1 MAGDG
6 LYSNSAGGAAGGVGG
21 FGGGGTAGGAG
32 GFGGG
37 AAGGFGGGAAGTTG
51 GLGAADPDT
60 AGIPVSGLRDM
71 GSAAIFTLAVN
82 LPSSYAVVMRNSIS
96 TYTFVPG
103 ACLCL
108 FCTMECKI

>member
-1 MAGDG
+1 LAGDG

-32 GFGGG
+32 SFGGG
-37 AAGGFGGGAAGTTG
+37 AAGATE
-51 GLGAADPDT
+51 GLGADDPGTD
-60 AGIPVSGLRDM
+60 GIPVSGLRDA

-96 TYTFVPG
+96 AYTFVPG

-108 FCTMECKI
+108 FCTTEDKI